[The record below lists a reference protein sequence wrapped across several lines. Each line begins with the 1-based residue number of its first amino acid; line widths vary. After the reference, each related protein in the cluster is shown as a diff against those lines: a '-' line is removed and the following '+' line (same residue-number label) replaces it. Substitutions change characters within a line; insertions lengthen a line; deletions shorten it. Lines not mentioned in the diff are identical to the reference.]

1 MSRKPKQ
8 LEEEVK
14 TDTAD
19 NPVIEED
26 TSDEG
31 ADSQEIE
38 TEEEFEDDDVE
49 EEDTIEEDE
58 TPVNVPVK
66 AETIKGSVLM
76 LDRNVRHNDEDFAK
90 GTLAK
95 DLPEDVRVLFEEKGF
110 FERQ

>member
-49 EEDTIEEDE
+49 EDDSIEEDE

-76 LDRNVRHNDEDFAK
+76 LDRNVRHNGEDFAK

-95 DLPEDVRVLFEEKGF
+95 DLPEDVRVI
-110 FERQ
+110 

>member
-1 MSRKPKQ
+1 MSRTPKQ

-49 EEDTIEEDE
+49 EDDSIEEDE

-76 LDRNVRHNDEDFAK
+76 LDRNVRHNGEDFAK